1 MAYFT
6 VGSKEEK
13 WKAYLYAGIVMICA
27 LGEAIVHHPMFLG
40 VMRAGMHLRIA
51 TSALIYRKVRFSLS
65 FIFLESEFCNGLLHS
80 WIKADSNAALYD
92 TPPSSNLNIFLFEY
106 VM

>member
-1 MAYFT
+1 VAYFT

-13 WKAYLYAGIVMICA
+13 WKAYLYAGIVVICA

-51 TSALIYRKVRFSLS
+51 TSALIYRKVRLSLFFTNS
-65 FIFLESEFCNGLLHS
+65 KSVFHNCLS
-80 WIKADSNAALYD
+80 WI
-92 TPPSSNLNIFLFEY
+92 TPDLNTYCCIYNFVSLFII
-106 VM
+106 